1 MENTKPAPS
10 GSKLDSTPSGL
21 LGATESH
28 AIPVGEIEIK
38 PTRKKR
44 KSSASPTSVALQ
56 EFRKANDSIGL
67 RVMEGK
73 FSLLSRKIYNIF
85 INKAQELGV
94 PGKEIPP
101 GSPVGADYFWIRM
114 REVVKSTEFDS
125 NNYDLIKETA
135 QELLDIKVVAETDK
149 MWTSER
155 LLSGAKIYNTKG
167 LKSQGGEVWIG
178 FAFPPEVMQMV
189 LNPNTY
195 TKFNLRFQTALRG
208 NGSLGLYEIARR
220 YATSPSHLTYRDTW
234 ERWYQAITGTPISE
248 ALPEYK
254 YFKRDTLK
262 KAMAEINSVTDIKIE
277 LIEHA
282 KGRKVID
289 LQFRVELATQTP
301 LDLAAP
307 PPIDPGLIERIIRFG
322 ISKEDARELYLGYDE
337 RTILDHVV
345 LTEDRM
351 HNKKLLPIDSP
362 AAYFRTALKGGY
374 AKVKHI
380 AQPAKAK
387 PESKSAPAQG
397 AKPKTT
403 VRERYVIARNAEAM
417 RLYEELPA
425 GEQQDLFAAFADQAD
440 RTLKSHAKK
449 LGMASALVTSAF
461 AEWFALRSWG
471 PVTDAQVIEYLD
483 SGRVF

>member
-1 MENTKPAPS
+1 
-10 GSKLDSTPSGL
+10 
-21 LGATESH
+21 
-28 AIPVGEIEIK
+28 
-38 PTRKKR
+38 
-44 KSSASPTSVALQ
+44 
-56 EFRKANDSIGL
+56 
-67 RVMEGK
+67 MEGK

-94 PGKEIPP
+94 PGKETPP
-101 GSPVGADYFWIRM
+101 GNPGGADYFWIRM
-114 REVVKSTEFDS
+114 REIVKSTEFDS

-195 TKFNLRFQTALRG
+195 TKFSLRFQTALRG

-262 KAMAEINSVTDIKIE
+262 KAIAEINSVTDIKVE
-277 LIEHA
+277 LIEHSR
-282 KGRKVID
+282 GRKVID
-289 LQFRVELATQTP
+289 LQFRVDLAAQSP

-307 PPIDPGLIERIIRFG
+307 PPIDPVLIERIIRFG
-322 ISKEDARELYLGYDE
+322 ISKEDARDLYLSYDE
-337 RTILDHVV
+337 RTILDHIE
-345 LTEDRM
+345 LTEERM
-351 HNKKLLPIDSP
+351 NNKRLLPIDSP
-362 AAYFRTALKGGY
+362 AAYFKTALKAGY
-374 AKVKHI
+374 AKTKYV
-380 AQPAKAK
+380 AK
-387 PESKSAPAQG
+387 PIKLKPEESKGLGSNGQ
-397 AKPKTT
+397 KLS
-403 VRERYVIARNAEAM
+403 VRERYLLARAEEAM
-417 RLYEELPA
+417 RLFGELPA
-425 GEQQDLFAAFADQAD
+425 GEQQDIFGEFAEQAD
-440 RTLKSHAKK
+440 RALKTHIKK
-449 LGMASALVTSAF
+449 QGLDSGVVRSAF
-461 AEWFALRSWG
+461 YEWLAEKNWG
-471 PVTDAQVIEYLD
+471 AVTDAQIIEYLD

>member
-1 MENTKPAPS
+1 MK
-10 GSKLDSTPSGL
+10 
-21 LGATESH
+21 GAETE
-28 AIPVGEIEIK
+28 PVGAIEIK
-38 PTRKKR
+38 PSRKKR
-44 KSSASPTSVALQ
+44 KGADNPSAIQ

-94 PGKEIPP
+94 PGREKPP
-101 GSPVGADYFWIRM
+101 GDAGGADYFWIRM
-114 REVVKSTEFDS
+114 REIIKSTEFDS

-195 TKFNLRFQTALRG
+195 TKFSLRFQTALRG

-262 KAMAEINSVTDIKIE
+262 KAIAEINSVTDIKVE
-277 LIEHA
+277 LIEHS

-289 LQFRVELATQTP
+289 LQFRVDLAAQSP

-307 PPIDPGLIERIIRFG
+307 PPIDPVLIERIIRFG
-322 ISKEDARELYLGYDE
+322 ISKDDARDLYLSYDE
-337 RTILDHVV
+337 RTILDHIE
-345 LTEDRM
+345 LTEERM
-351 HNKKLLPIDSP
+351 NNKRLLPIDSP
-362 AAYFRTALKGGY
+362 AAYFKTALKAGY
-374 AKVKHI
+374 AK
-380 AQPAKAK
+380 AKYIAK
-387 PESKSAPAQG
+387 PVKPKPEDAPARANAGGQ
-397 AKPKTT
+397 KTT
-403 VRERYVIARNAEAM
+403 VRERFMLARNEEAM

-425 GEQQDLFAAFADQAD
+425 GEQQHHFEEFAEQAD
-440 RTLKSHAKK
+440 RALKAYIKK
-449 LGMASALVTSAF
+449 QGLESGMVRNAF
-461 AEWFALRSWG
+461 AEWFATKSWG
-471 PVTDAQVIEYLD
+471 AVTDAQVIEYLD

>member
-1 MENTKPAPS
+1 MNNSKPVRPS
-10 GSKLDSTPSGL
+10 AKRKHETTEAADDARG
-21 LGATESH
+21 GAV
-28 AIPVGEIEIK
+28 IPVAEIEIK
-38 PTRKKR
+38 PSRKKR
-44 KSSASPTSVALQ
+44 KGLDNPAALQ

-94 PGKEIPP
+94 PGREKPP
-101 GSPVGADYFWIRM
+101 GNPGGADYFWIRM
-114 REVVKSTEFDS
+114 REIVKSTEFDS

-195 TKFNLRFQTALRG
+195 TKFSLRFQTALRG

-262 KAMAEINSVTDIKIE
+262 KAIAEINSVTDIKVE

-289 LQFRVELATQTP
+289 LQFRVDLAAQSP

-307 PPIDPGLIERIIRFG
+307 PPIDPVLIERIIRFG
-322 ISKEDARELYLGYDE
+322 ISKEDARDLYLSYDE
-337 RTILDHVV
+337 RTILDHIE
-345 LTEDRM
+345 LTEERM
-351 HNKKLLPIDSP
+351 ANKRLLPIDSP
-362 AAYFRTALKGGY
+362 AAYFRTALKAGY
-374 AKVKHI
+374 AKAKHV
-380 AQPAKAK
+380 AK
-387 PESKSAPAQG
+387 PVKLQQSAMPAG
-397 AKPKTT
+397 ANAGAQKTT
-403 VRERYVIARNAEAM
+403 VRERFVLARGEEAI
-417 RLYEELPA
+417 RLFDELPA
-425 GEQQDLFAAFADQAD
+425 GEQQDMFTEFSDQAE
-440 RTLKSHAKK
+440 RTLKTHIKK
-449 LGMASALVTSAF
+449 SGLESGVVRTAF
-461 AEWFALRSWG
+461 AEWFANKSWG
-471 PVTDAQVIEYLD
+471 PVTDAQIIEYLD

>member
-1 MENTKPAPS
+1 MNNTKPAPTAS
-10 GSKLDSTPSGL
+10 TTPSSHQSVDD
-21 LGATESH
+21 ADES
-28 AIPVGEIEIK
+28 AIASAGEIEIR

-44 KSSASPTSVALQ
+44 KGVDKPTAVQ

-94 PGKEIPP
+94 PGREMPP
-101 GSPVGADYFWIRM
+101 GNPGGADYFWIRM
-114 REVVKSTEFDS
+114 REIVKSTEFDS

-195 TKFNLRFQTALRG
+195 TKFSLRFQTALRG

-262 KAMAEINSVTDIKIE
+262 KAIAEINSVTDIKVE
-277 LIEHA
+277 LIEYA
-282 KGRKVID
+282 KGRKVMD
-289 LQFRVELATQTP
+289 LQFRVDLAAQSP

-307 PPIDPGLIERIIRFG
+307 PPIDPVLIERIIRFG
-322 ISKEDARELYLGYDE
+322 ISKEDARDLYLSYDE
-337 RTILDHVV
+337 RTILDHIE
-345 LTEDRM
+345 LTEERM
-351 HNKKLLPIDSP
+351 NNKRLLPIDSP
-362 AAYFRTALKGGY
+362 AAYFKTALKAGY
-374 AKVKHI
+374 AKAKHV
-380 AQPAKAK
+380 AKPAK
-387 PESKSAPAQG
+387 PNQNTAQQ
-397 AKPKTT
+397 AATATPQKLS
-403 VRERYVIARNAEAM
+403 VRERFVLARSEQAM
-417 RLYEELPA
+417 RLFNELPP
-425 GEQQDLFAAFADQAD
+425 GEQQDVYAVFADQAE
-440 RTLKSHAKK
+440 RSLKTHIKK
-449 LGMASALVTSAF
+449 QGFESGMVRSAF
-461 AEWFALRSWG
+461 SEWFAEKSWG
-471 PVTDAQVIEYLD
+471 PVTDSQIIEYLD